1 MFSVRSARRA
11 RSGRAVCW
19 LAGKRADF
27 GGLAKEGNLAK
38 GYLSQISKSLVL
50 IDQCGQ
56 IAQLIF
62 REAKAENVG
71 GLCLVAVLQVN
82 KGVS

>member
-1 MFSVRSARRA
+1 MRSARRA

-19 LAGKRADF
+19 PAGKRADF
-27 GGLAKEGNLAK
+27 GGLAREGNLAK

-50 IDQCGQ
+50 VDQCGRV
-56 IAQLIF
+56 AQLTF

-71 GLCLVAVLQVN
+71 GLCLVAVVQVS

>member
-1 MFSVRSARRA
+1 MFSLRSAKRTQSA
-11 RSGRAVCW
+11 TAVCW
-19 LAGKRADF
+19 PAETRADF

-38 GYLSQISKSLVL
+38 GYLSQISKLVVL

-62 REAKAENVG
+62 REAKAGNVG
-71 GLCLVAVLQVN
+71 GLCLAVLQVN